1 MAESC
6 IIIITG
12 VYTMINRSHG
22 THRLVGNVKMLG
34 FALAKAGG
42 ISVPR
47 IWQLD
52 CGQPPWP
59 AAPTM
64 TGSSYS
70 SPRPQEG
77 RAAEG
82 YWQRRGAGGFT
93 SAALGCEEM
102 GVKGSREGGTRM
114 CGSWGSEEPGE
125 GRWGWGGFPCEM
137 GPGGPRTAMCVD
149 LSARILIGD
158 FMRNR
163 DI

>member
-77 RAAEG
+77 RAG
-82 YWQRRGAGGFT
+82 GIGRGGGRGA
-93 SAALGCEEM
+93 SLLQRLD
-102 GVKGSREGGTRM
+102 VK
-114 CGSWGSEEPGE
+114 
-125 GRWGWGGFPCEM
+125 RWE
-137 GPGGPRTAMCVD
+137 
-149 LSARILIGD
+149 
-158 FMRNR
+158 
-163 DI
+163 